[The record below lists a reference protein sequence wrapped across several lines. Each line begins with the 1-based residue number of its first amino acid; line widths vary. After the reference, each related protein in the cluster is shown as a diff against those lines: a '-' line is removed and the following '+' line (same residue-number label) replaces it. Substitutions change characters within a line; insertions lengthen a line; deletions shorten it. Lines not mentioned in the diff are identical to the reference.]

1 MPFSSATAATITVAY
16 NERPPYLV
24 SNPDGT
30 VSGLTATPVA
40 NAFHQAQIPFVWE
53 KNPTNRQLQIL
64 KESGGMYCAVGWFK
78 NPAREKFAKFTK
90 AVYRDKPSIVIANLN
105 FSAPPDTSLAEILT
119 RPDVHVLVKDQ
130 YSYGPYVDGLFA
142 RLKPALVQTTAE
154 NINMIRMIKVGR
166 ADFML
171 ASEEEASYFVEQAGF
186 SVKDFQLL
194 KFKDMP
200 AGEKRYLMCSKDVPD
215 ELINQLNKAINFE

>member
-1 MPFSSATAATITVAY
+1 KDTAQKKARMKTFFLHELSAVGLCVLSILMPFSSATAVTITVAY

-40 NAFHQAQIPFVWE
+40 NAFHQAEIPFVWE

-78 NPAREKFAKFTK
+78 NPAHEKFAKFTK
-90 AVYRDKPSIVIANLN
+90 AVYRDKPSIVIVNLN

-130 YSYGPYVDGLFA
+130 YSYDPYVDGLFA

-154 NINMIRMIKVGR
+154 NINMIRMIKVGSQISCWCR
-166 ADFML
+166 RRKPVISL
-171 ASEEEASYFVEQAGF
+171 S
-186 SVKDFQLL
+186 
-194 KFKDMP
+194 
-200 AGEKRYLMCSKDVPD
+200 KRVS
-215 ELINQLNKAINFE
+215 A